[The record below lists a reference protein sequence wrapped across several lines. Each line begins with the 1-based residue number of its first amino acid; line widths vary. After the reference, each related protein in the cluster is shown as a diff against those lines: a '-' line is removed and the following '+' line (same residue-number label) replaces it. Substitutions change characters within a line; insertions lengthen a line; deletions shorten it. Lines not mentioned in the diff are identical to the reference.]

1 MAVTAD
7 FVLKQPL
14 TWVNAS
20 TGRKETWEK
29 GYKFRGTLMTIK
41 ESGLNGSDLIK
52 HWKSSG
58 VELPDDYSPVN
69 VVVYRSGEQGAAG
82 SIAVFVPTFFTD
94 YASERNIETPVPSY
108 KWLYL
113 AAAVGMVYWYV
124 RRKPKGEKKSL

>member
-29 GYKFRGTLMTIK
+29 GYKFRGSLMTIK

-52 HWKSSG
+52 HWKNSG
-58 VELPDDYSPVN
+58 VKLPDDYSPVN

-113 AAAVGMVYWYV
+113 AAAVGMV
-124 RRKPKGEKKSL
+124 